1 MSPKGEH
8 SRAEIDRG
16 WPYQVALP
24 AEATVGARYDV
35 VHGFCK
41 GLSLCLRRHTFN
53 RNGEWMNIFCFAE
66 EEHAERFRNRLPGF
80 IACER
85 ITKGADA
92 MNRSATR
99 SIRRT
104 S

>member
-1 MSPKGEH
+1 MSRKGEL

-53 RNGEWMNIFCFAE
+53 RNGEWMTVFCFAE
-66 EEHAERFRNRLPGF
+66 KEHAEQFRDRFAGEIIDPKERPRWPGCNR
-80 IACER
+80 
-85 ITKGADA
+85 
-92 MNRSATR
+92 
-99 SIRRT
+99 
-104 S
+104 

>member
-1 MSPKGEH
+1 MSRKSEL

-53 RNGEWMNIFCFAE
+53 RNGEWMNVFCFAE
-66 EEHAERFRNRLPGF
+66 KEHAEQFRDRFAGLHRL
-80 IACER
+80 
-85 ITKGADA
+85 
-92 MNRSATR
+92 
-99 SIRRT
+99 
-104 S
+104 